1 MSEKNI
7 TPFSFE
13 DQAVRVVTINGEP
26 WFVAKDVVESVEA
39 KWHHKAIAHIPE
51 QWKGSDRITT
61 PGGPQEMALLSE
73 QGVYFYL
80 ARSDKPKALPIQMWI
95 AGEVLPAIRKT
106 GSYYVKH
113 PTDFAGIRALI
124 DAAEEHEHRLK
135 RVEAAVENFG
145 AHEDYR
151 SIKAHAALIGRR
163 LTPKQAAD
171 LGRMATAL
179 SRQRKIK
186 IGTQPDATYG
196 HVNLYHRDLL
206 EEIFSMRA

>member
-39 KWHHKAIAHIPE
+39 KWHHKAISHIPE

-61 PGGPQEMALLSE
+61 P
-73 QGVYFYL
+73 
-80 ARSDKPKALPIQMWI
+80 
-95 AGEVLPAIRKT
+95 
-106 GSYYVKH
+106 
-113 PTDFAGIRALI
+113 
-124 DAAEEHEHRLK
+124 
-135 RVEAAVENFG
+135 G

-171 LGRMATAL
+171 LGRMAT
-179 SRQRKIK
+179 
-186 IGTQPDATYG
+186 
-196 HVNLYHRDLL
+196 
-206 EEIFSMRA
+206 FSIQA